1 MSRPGQWVINTSPVC
16 ISDCPGF
23 STGLLFSLSDCC
35 CLFVN
40 SVCLSVCPS
49 VFTGFS
55 INYFFTRLSG
65 FPTRLL
71 SSLLTCDVCVPA
83 ALARAGQKM
92 ASDARASSHGK
103 TEPLKTT
110 VSVCQSVFQFLCL
123 CVSMCALS
131 LQSVCLSLSLSP
143 TVCISKRAIRGVVR
157 MYLPST
163 GTDHAYVF

>member
-1 MSRPGQWVINTSPVC
+1 MQAVSKRMCKDMKKSN
-16 ISDCPGF
+16 DCE
-23 STGLLFSLSDCC
+23 
-35 CLFVN
+35 
-40 SVCLSVCPS
+40 
-49 VFTGFS
+49 
-55 INYFFTRLSG
+55 
-65 FPTRLL
+65 
-71 SSLLTCDVCVPA
+71 A

-143 TVCISKRAIRGVVR
+143 TV
-157 MYLPST
+157 
-163 GTDHAYVF
+163 